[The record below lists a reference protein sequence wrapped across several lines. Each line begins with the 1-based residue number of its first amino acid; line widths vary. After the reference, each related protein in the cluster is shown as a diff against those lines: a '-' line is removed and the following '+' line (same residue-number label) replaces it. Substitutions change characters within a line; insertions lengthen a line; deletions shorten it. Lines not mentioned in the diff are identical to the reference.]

1 MVLALERPF
10 MKILL
15 GNVPWYKNGCYG
27 VRAGSRWP
35 HFEKEGHRYMPF
47 PFFLAYAAALLEK
60 DGLSVSLVDGA
71 AERLSREDFFR
82 RVAEFGPDVLVL
94 EVSTAS
100 LKVDLEAAKHFKET
114 RGSKIKIVFCGLH
127 IGLSDQS
134 FLAEHDCV
142 DFTLSGEYEQ
152 SLLELVRHLQKNES
166 LDSVPGLNYRDAQG
180 VLRENPQGSAI
191 RDFDRL
197 PWPARHFLPK
207 YGYEDLP
214 QFLPSPTAQMLAS
227 RGCPFGCV
235 FCAWPQIM
243 YGDSK
248 YRTRDPLDVADEMEH
263 LVRQE
268 GYKSVYFDD
277 DTFGI
282 DRGRTLRLC
291 EEIEKR
297 GLDVPWAVMTRADVL
312 DEEML
317 KIMAAAGLRA
327 VKYGVESG
335 SQALVDQSGKQL
347 RLDRVEEVVR
357 ITKNLG
363 IKVHLTFMLGLPKE
377 SAKTLRQTLRFLLRL
392 DPDSAQFSI
401 ATPFPGSRYYHMLQE
416 LGHIQTYD
424 WDAYDGS
431 SRAVVKTEFLTAG
444 ELEKWLSILRTKWQR
459 HLRYRRLKK
468 RFLSRLFEKT
478 QAVL

>member
-1 MVLALERPF
+1 

-15 GNVPWYKNGCYG
+15 GNAPWYKNGCYG

-60 DGLSVSLVDGA
+60 EGLSVSLIDGA

-82 RVAEFGPDVLVL
+82 RVAAFGPDLLVL

-100 LKVDLEAAKHFKET
+100 LKVDLEAAEHFKET
-114 RGSKIKIVFCGLH
+114 RGPKLKIVFCGLH
-127 IGLSDQS
+127 TGLSDKS

-142 DFTLSGEYEQ
+142 DFTLKGEYEQ
-152 SLLELVRHLQKNES
+152 ALLELARHLQKNEP

-191 RDFDRL
+191 RDLDRL

-227 RGCPFGCV
+227 RGCPYPCV

-248 YRTRDPLDVADEMEH
+248 YRTRDPLDVADEMEY

-268 GYKSVYFDD
+268 GYQSVYFDD

-282 DRGRTLRLC
+282 DRERTLRLC
-291 EEIEKR
+291 QEIGKR
-297 GLDVPWAVMTRADVL
+297 SLDVPWAVMTRADVL
-312 DEEML
+312 DEDML
-317 KIMAAAGLRA
+317 TKMARAGLRA
-327 VKYGVESG
+327 IKYGVESG
-335 SQALVDQSGKQL
+335 SQELVDESGKQL

-357 ITKNLG
+357 LTKKLG

-377 SAKTLRQTLRFLLRL
+377 STKTLRQTLRFLLRL

-401 ATPFPGSRYYHMLQE
+401 ATPFPGSRYYHMLQD
-416 LGHIQTYD
+416 LGYIQTHD
-424 WDAYDGS
+424 WDAYDGF

-468 RFLSRLFEKT
+468 RIFSQLFEK
-478 QAVL
+478 ASAAL